1 MSARSISPR
10 AYLLLSALWHTR
22 RGVWRLALTLI
33 AVLLLFLAWRVWA
46 TLHGP
51 PLMPWHRHVP
61 AELSA
66 RQIDQLDWAGYV
78 AAEHALFDRTA
89 QWLSEHLPPGADVA
103 SNRYAPSSPMHP
115 SRRAVDWNRS
125 YRLVPEAPPRGVVVL
140 LHGLTDS
147 PYSLRHLARHYQMR
161 GYLALGIRLP
171 GHGTVPG
178 ALTRVDWQDW
188 RAAVRL
194 ALRQARA
201 EVPAPAPLHLVGY
214 SNGGALALQYA
225 LDTLDAPAL
234 PRPQQ
239 LVLLSPMIGVTSLA
253 RFAGVLGWPAL
264 FPAFDRA
271 AWVEIYPEY
280 NPYKYNS
287 FPVNGARQSSQLTD
301 ALQQQL
307 QAVAASGRI
316 AALPPLTV
324 FQSLADATVSTPAV
338 IEGLF
343 ARLPA
348 NGSELVLVDIDR
360 SALVDTLL
368 RSDVLKSPAQLLP
381 PPPRAF
387 AASVLSNLGQASGEL
402 VEETTPA
409 GALQSTRL
417 QLGLRYPFGIY
428 SLSHIALPFPL
439 SDGLYGLDPD
449 PADVPGLALGAL
461 SVRGERGLLWVSQD
475 DLARIKCNPFF
486 NDLLQR
492 IDTMLQRPASPP

>member
-1 MSARSISPR
+1 MNAASLPPR
-10 AYLLLSALWHTR
+10 AYALLSALWHAR
-22 RGVWRLALTLI
+22 RGLWRLALALLT
-33 AVLLLFLAWRVWA
+33 ALLLVLGWRAWA

-61 AELSA
+61 AETPA
-66 RQIDQLDWAGYV
+66 RQIDRLDWAGYV
-78 AAEHALFDRTA
+78 AAEQALFDRTA
-89 QWLSEHLPPGADVA
+89 EWLSEHLPPGADVP
-103 SNRYAPSSPMHP
+103 SSRYAPSSPMHP

-125 YRLVPEAPPRGVVVL
+125 YRLAPEGPPHGVAVL

-161 GYLALGIRLP
+161 GYLALVIRLP

-201 EVPAPAPLHLVGY
+201 DVPAPAPLHLVGY

-225 LDTLDAPAL
+225 LDTIDDPAL

-271 AWVEIYPEY
+271 AWVDIYPEY

-287 FPVNGARQSSQLTD
+287 FPINAGRQASQLTRQ
-301 ALQQQL
+301 LQQQM
-307 QAVAASGRI
+307 QAAIDAGRI
-316 AALPPLTV
+316 GGLPPLLA

-338 IEGLF
+338 ISELF

-348 NGSELVLVDIDR
+348 NGSELVLIDIDR
-360 SALVDTLL
+360 SMLVDTLL
-368 RSDVLKSPAQLLP
+368 RSEALPAPAQLLP

-387 AASVLSNLGQASGEL
+387 AVSVLSNLGVASGEL

-409 GALQSTRL
+409 GAMQGTRRH
-417 QLGLRYPFGIY
+417 LGLRYPFGVY

-439 SDGLYGLDPD
+439 SDGLYGLNPDPD
-449 PADVPGLALGAL
+449 DVPGLPLGAL

-486 NDLLQR
+486 DDLLQR
-492 IDTMLQRPASPP
+492 IDTLLQRPASPP

>member
-1 MSARSISPR
+1 MNRESLSPR
-10 AYLLLSALWHTR
+10 AYLLLSGLWHTR
-22 RGVWRLALTLI
+22 RGLWRLVLALAT
-33 AVLLLFLAWRVWA
+33 ALLLFLGWRAWA

-51 PLMPWHRHVP
+51 PLMPWHRYVP

-66 RQIDQLDWAGYV
+66 RQIERLDWAGYL
-78 AAEHALFDRTA
+78 AAEQALFERTEA
-89 QWLSEHLPPGADVA
+89 WLAAHLPPGADVP
-103 SNRYAPSSPMHP
+103 SNRYAPSSPMQP
-115 SRRAVDWNRS
+115 SRRAVDWNHS
-125 YRLVPEAPPRGVVVL
+125 YRLAPEGPPHGVVVL

-147 PYSLRHLARHYQMR
+147 PYSLRHIARHYQQR
-161 GYLALGIRLP
+161 GYLAIGIRLP

-178 ALTRVDWQDW
+178 ALTRVQWQDW
-188 RAAVRL
+188 RAATRL
-194 ALRQARA
+194 ALRQARL

-214 SNGGALALQYA
+214 STGGALALQYA
-225 LDTLDAPAL
+225 LDALEDPAL
-234 PRPQQ
+234 APPQQ

-287 FPVNGARQSSQLTD
+287 FPVNGARQSSLLTD

-307 QAVAASGRI
+307 QALSASGRI

-338 IEGLF
+338 IDGLF
-343 ARLPA
+343 TWLPA
-348 NGSELVLVDIDR
+348 NGSELVLLDIDR
-360 SALVDTLL
+360 SAEVDTLL
-368 RSDVLKSPAQLLP
+368 RSDSLSSPAQLLP
-381 PPPRAF
+381 PAPRAW
-387 AASVLSNLGQASGEL
+387 AASVLSNLGEASGEL
-402 VEETTPA
+402 YELHTPA
-409 GALQSTRL
+409 GDLEPTHRT
-417 QLGLRYPFGIY
+417 LGLRYPLGVY

-439 SDGLYGLDPD
+439 SDGLYGLEPD

-486 NDLLQR
+486 DHLLQR
-492 IDTMLQRPASPP
+492 IDRLLQASDAAP

>member
-1 MSARSISPR
+1 MSAQSLPPR
-10 AYLLLSALWHTR
+10 AYALLPALWHAR
-22 RGVWRLALTLI
+22 RGLWRLALALAT
-33 AVLLLFLAWRVWA
+33 VLLLFLGWRAWA

-61 AELSA
+61 ADLSA
-66 RQIDQLDWAGYV
+66 RQIERLDWAGYL
-78 AAEHALFDRTA
+78 AAEQALFERTGV
-89 QWLSEHLPPGADVA
+89 WLAAHWPPGADVP

-115 SRRAVDWNRS
+115 SQRAFDWNRS
-125 YRLVPEAPPRGVVVL
+125 YRLAPEGPPRGVVVL

-147 PYSLRHLARHYQMR
+147 PYSLRHIARHYQQR

-178 ALTRVDWQDW
+178 ALTRVHWQDW
-188 RAAVRL
+188 RAATRL
-194 ALRQARA
+194 ALRQARV

-225 LDTLDAPAL
+225 LDALEDPAL
-234 PRPQQ
+234 AQPQQ

-271 AWVEIYPEY
+271 AWVDIYPEY

-287 FPVNGARQSSQLTD
+287 FPVNGARQSSLLTD

-307 QAVAASGRI
+307 QAAADSGRI

-348 NGSELVLVDIDR
+348 NGSELILVDIDR
-360 SALVDTLL
+360 SALVDSLL
-368 RSDVLKSPAQLLP
+368 RSDALKSPAQLLP
-381 PPPRAF
+381 PPPRPF
-387 AASVLSNLGQASGEL
+387 AASVLSNQGEASGEL
-402 VEETTPA
+402 YELHTPA

-417 QLGLRYPFGIY
+417 ALGLHYPFGVY

-439 SDGLYGLDPD
+439 SDGLYGLEPD

-486 NDLLQR
+486 AHLLQR
-492 IDTMLQRPASPP
+492 IDRLLQTPVTAP

>member
-1 MSARSISPR
+1 MSAESLPPR
-10 AYLLLSALWHTR
+10 AHALLSALWHLR
-22 RGVWRLALTLI
+22 RGLWRMALASLT
-33 AVLLLFLAWRVWA
+33 VLLLFLGWRAWA

-61 AELSA
+61 QELTA
-66 RQIDQLDWAGYV
+66 RQIDRLDWAGYV
-78 AAEHALFDRTA
+78 AAEQALFERTA
-89 QWLSEHLPPGADVA
+89 QWLSEHLPPGADVV

-115 SRRAVDWNRS
+115 SRRATDWNRS
-125 YRLVPEAPPRGVVVL
+125 YRLVPEGPPRGVVVL

-194 ALRQARA
+194 GLRQARA
-201 EVPAPAPLHLVGY
+201 DVPAPAPLHLVGY
-214 SNGGALALQYA
+214 SNGAALALQYA
-225 LDTLDAPAL
+225 LDTLDDPAL

-271 AWVEIYPEY
+271 AWVDIYPEY

-287 FPVNGARQSSQLTD
+287 FPVNGARQSSLLTRE
-301 ALQQQL
+301 LQRQL
-307 QAVAASGRI
+307 QTASAAGRI
-316 AALPPLTV
+316 GGLPPLLA

-338 IEGLF
+338 ISDLY

-348 NGSELVLVDIDR
+348 NGSELVLLDIDR
-360 SALVDTLL
+360 STLVDTLL
-368 RSDVLKSPAQLLP
+368 RSEALQTPAQLLP
-381 PPPRAF
+381 PAPRAF
-387 AASVLSNLGQASGEL
+387 AASVLSNLGVRSGGM
-402 VEETTPA
+402 VAETTPA
-409 GALQSTRL
+409 GATQSTRRR
-417 QLGLRYPFGIY
+417 LGLRYPFGVY

-439 SDGLYGLDPD
+439 SDGLYGLNPD
-449 PADVPGLALGAL
+449 PADVPGLPLGAL

-486 NDLLQR
+486 DDLLQR
-492 IDTMLQRPASPP
+492 IDALLQRPASPR